1 MFVIGASICGIAR
14 MCAKLHVDI
23 RAVPAHIMAFYS
35 SSYALGTYHHQVADG
50 QRTVR
55 VAAVARTDGSV
66 SGIT

>member
-1 MFVIGASICGIAR
+1 MLMIRTSISCVAWVV
-14 MCAKLHVDI
+14 AKLHVDI

-35 SSYALGTYHHQVADG
+35 SGYALGTYHHQVADG